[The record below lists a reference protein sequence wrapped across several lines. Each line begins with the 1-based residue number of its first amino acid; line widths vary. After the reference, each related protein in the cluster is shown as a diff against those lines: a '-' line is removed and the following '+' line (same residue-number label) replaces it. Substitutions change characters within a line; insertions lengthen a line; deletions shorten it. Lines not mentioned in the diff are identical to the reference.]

1 MILSRITRA
10 IREQNWFAVA
20 IEFVIVI
27 LGVVIG
33 FQISAWNEARE
44 ERGRERDT
52 LIRLYQD
59 IEASRATQIRD
70 IGHIE
75 QQLADQ
81 TVVLAALD
89 QCRVAP
95 EDDLVFQ
102 RGIATLGWINPPRL
116 NRRTIEEM
124 LASGRTE
131 IISNREILDELAEI
145 VATVEWRAAAY
156 DDTMNS
162 MQHNRQRIEPYLRFE
177 LDQVLENPF
186 VPNHRVRVIY
196 DITALCADEAVVN
209 SISSVSYLSSERME
223 AYRPLI
229 DIYGDFLAVIAEEL
243 DARWGFDP
251 SASAG

>member
-1 MILSRITRA
+1 MILSRITKA

-33 FQISAWNEARE
+33 FQISAWNEARQ
-44 ERGRERDT
+44 ERAAERDT

-59 IEASRATQIRD
+59 IEASRTAQIRD

-81 TVVLAALD
+81 AVVLASLD
-89 QCRVAP
+89 QCQVAP
-95 EDDLVFQ
+95 EDELVFQ
-102 RGIATLGWINPPRL
+102 RGLSTLGWINPPRL

-131 IISNREILDELAEI
+131 IISNRVILDELAEI
-145 VATVEWRAAAY
+145 VATVEWRASAF

-186 VPNHRVRVIY
+186 VPDHRVRVIY
-196 DITALCADEAVVN
+196 DITALCGDDAVIN
-209 SISSVSYLSSERME
+209 SVSSVSYLSSERME

-229 DIYGDFLAVIAEEL
+229 GIYGEFLALIAAEVE
-243 DARWGFDP
+243 ARWGVDP
-251 SASAG
+251 GEAP